1 MNTLW
6 LKIASAAIGILIL
19 IVIISMVMP
28 GGDKESA
35 TQQVPDGKHLS
46 LNYYEQAAKDK
57 KDLSVNENYADN
69 SGDDSQTAVEPG
81 QSNNNATPIPV
92 EPQIVPVQPQ
102 SREMTIYVKK
112 PNSSEQIE
120 AEKQLEFATTSFS
133 IGRLPG
139 TSYKSAVD
147 AARRIIERWPDGIYA
162 FHAKLLLAKVPER
175 YQKQYNIT
183 SEELNTDMF
192 LQPRAGTIPVK
203 ITIEDRS

>member
-28 GGDKESA
+28 GGDKEPA
-35 TQQVPDGKHLS
+35 TQQVSDDNNLPS
-46 LNYYEQAAKDK
+46 NYWDQVKKDK
-57 KDLSVNENYADN
+57 QDLTVDNNYVDN
-69 SGDDSQTAVEPG
+69 SGDDSQTAIEPA
-81 QSNNNATPIPV
+81 QSNDNATPIPIDA
-92 EPQIVPVQPQ
+92 QIVPVQPL

-112 PNSSEQIE
+112 PNSAEQGE
-120 AEKQLEFATTSFS
+120 AETQLEFATKSFS

-139 TSYKSAVD
+139 TSYKSSVD
-147 AARRIIERWPDGIYA
+147 AARRIIERWPDSIYS
-162 FHAKLLLAKVPER
+162 FHSKLLLAKVPER
-175 YQKQYNIT
+175 DQQQYKIT
-183 SEELNTDMF
+183 SEELNTDRF